1 MPRVM
6 VDGVEYDGAARTVLD
21 ATRELGRSVPTLC
34 HDPRLAPTG
43 ACRVCLVEI
52 EGSNRP
58 VAACTTPLAD
68 GMQIRTTSPSLEQLR
83 RTIVGLLAENY
94 PQDAVARSPDLPF
107 HRLLAQHQQSGRP
120 STADAAPEVDESHP
134 YIRVD
139 MSRCITC
146 FRCVRICD
154 EVQGQHVWRTWFR
167 GDRVQIRP
175 DSNGTLAESS
185 CVSCGA
191 CVDTCPSGALE
202 DRPLVAMQDARWTET
217 TCPYCGTGCE
227 MAVGV
232 AGDRIVNV
240 RPVLHGRV
248 GRGHLCVKGRYAYE
262 FNDAHDR
269 VTSPLIRE
277 GADWKPVSWDIA
289 IEFVAERLRAII
301 GRDGPDA
308 IGVLGSARA
317 TNEDNYVTQK
327 FARVA
332 IGTNN
337 VDNCARVCHTPS
349 AAALKMM
356 LGAGAATNSFADIDA
371 ARTLLIFGANP
382 TENHPIVG
390 ARIKQAA
397 TRGAHLIVVDPRRT
411 ELAAIATIHLVP
423 RPGTN
428 VPLLNALA
436 HTIVDEGLLDGDFI
450 AGRVAEWDE
459 FQTFIANWP
468 PERAALLC
476 GVTADDIR
484 AAARLY
490 ATARPAMTLHGLG
503 VTEHGQGTESVMGL
517 VNLALITGNLGRSGA
532 GVNPLRGQNNVQGAA
547 HMGCDPG
554 VLTGGVSVLE
564 HRGRFEGA
572 WRSRLPSTRGL
583 HLLHMMDAARDG
595 KLKAL
600 YAIGYDFYLT
610 NANASATR
618 AALEK
623 LELVVVQ
630 DLFMTETAKA
640 FGSVFLPAASPFEK
654 DGTYMN
660 GERRIQRVR
669 SCLTPRG
676 ASRPDW
682 QILCDLAGRL
692 GHADRFRFSSA
703 PDIWNE
709 IRTVWPD
716 ALGITYERLDA
727 EGGLQWPCPSLAHP
741 GTTVLHAGGFAHG
754 GRAVLKRI
762 AYQPTR
768 EVVAP
773 EYPLLLTTGRTLTQF
788 NAGTMTGRTPN
799 RWLRPTDLLDISIV
813 DATAAGLN
821 EGDIVTIR
829 SRHGAATLPVRV
841 SAAIKPGVLFATFH
855 DPTVFLNEITG
866 PERDRFTGTPAYKV
880 TAVRIE
886 RDTASASQ

>member
-6 VDGVEYDGAARTVLD
+6 VDGIEYDGAARTVLD

-34 HDPRLAPTG
+34 HDPRLVPTG
-43 ACRVCLVEI
+43 ACRVCLVEL
-52 EGSNRP
+52 EGVSRP

-68 GMQIRTTSPSLEQLR
+68 GMRIRTTSPSLEQLR
-83 RTIVGLLAENY
+83 RTIVGLLAEDY
-94 PQDAVARSPDLPF
+94 PRGAVARSPELPF
-107 HRLLAQHQQSGRP
+107 HRLLAQYEQTGRP
-120 STADAAPEVDESHP
+120 GAVDDTRTVDESHP

-175 DSNGTLAESS
+175 ESNGALATSS

-202 DRPLVAMQDARWTET
+202 DRPLVAVQDAQWTET

-248 GRGHLCVKGRYAYE
+248 GRGHLCVKGRYAFE

-269 VTSPLIRE
+269 VTSPLIKE
-277 GADWKPVSWDIA
+277 GADWKPVSWDTA
-289 IEFVAERLRAII
+289 LDYVAERLRATVA
-301 GRDGPDA
+301 RDGPDA

-332 IGTNN
+332 IRTNN

-356 LGAGAATNSFADIDA
+356 LGAGAATNSFADIDV
-371 ARTLLIFGANP
+371 ARTLLVFGANP

-390 ARIKQAA
+390 ARIKQSVA
-397 TRGAHLIVVDPRRT
+397 RGAHLIVVDPRRT
-411 ELAAIATIHLVP
+411 ELAAMATIHLAP

-436 HTIVDEGLLDGDFI
+436 HTIVDEQLVDRDFI

-459 FQTFIANWP
+459 FRAFIASWP
-468 PERAALLC
+468 ADRAAVLC
-476 GVTADDIR
+476 GVPADDIR

-490 ATARPAMTLHGLG
+490 ATARPAMSLHGLG

-517 VNLALITGNLGRSGA
+517 VNLALITGNLGRSGT

-554 VLTGGVSVLE
+554 VLTGGVSLVE
-564 HRGRFEGA
+564 HRGRFEDAWGA
-572 WRSRLPSTRGL
+572 RLPSTHGR
-583 HLLHMMDAARDG
+583 HLLHMMDAAREG
-595 KLKAL
+595 SLKAL
-600 YAIGYDFYLT
+600 YAIGYDVYLT

-618 AALEK
+618 AALGA
-623 LELVVVQ
+623 LDLVVVQ
-630 DLFMTETAKA
+630 DLFLNETAKA

-654 DGTYMN
+654 DGTFMN

-669 SCLTPRG
+669 SCLPARG

-692 GHADRFRFSSA
+692 GHADHFRFASA
-703 PDIWNE
+703 RDVWDE

-716 ALGITYERLDA
+716 ALGISYERLDA
-727 EGGLQWPCPSLAHP
+727 EGGLQWPCTSLDDP
-741 GTTVLHAGGFAHG
+741 GTTVLHADGFAHG
-754 GRAVLKRI
+754 GLAVLRRI
-762 AYQPTR
+762 AYQPAS
-768 EVVAP
+768 EVTVP
-773 EYPLLLTTGRTLTQF
+773 EFPLILTTGRTLTQF
-788 NAGTMTGRTPN
+788 NAGTMTGRSRT
-799 RWLRPTDLLDISIV
+799 RLLRPTDLLDIS
-813 DATAAGLN
+813 ATEAAAAGLN
-821 EGDIVTIR
+821 DGDLVTVR
-829 SRHGAATLPVRV
+829 SRHGAATLPVRI
-841 SAAIKPGVLFATFH
+841 SAAMKPGELFATFH
-855 DPTVFLNEITG
+855 DPTVFLNEVTG

-880 TAVRIE
+880 TAVRLD
-886 RDTASASQ
+886 RDPAAASQ

>member
-6 VDGVEYDGAARTVLD
+6 VDGLEYDGAAKTILA
-21 ATRELGRSVPTLC
+21 ATRELGCSVPTLC
-34 HDPRLAPTG
+34 HDPRLTPTG

-52 EGSNRP
+52 EGWSRP
-58 VAACTTPLAD
+58 AAACITPLAN
-68 GMQIRTTSPSLEQLR
+68 GMCIRTSSPSLEQLR
-83 RTIVGLLAENY
+83 RTVIGLLAEDY
-94 PQDAVARSPDLPF
+94 PQHAIARSPELPF
-107 HRLLAQHQQSGRP
+107 HRLLAQYEATGRAGM
-120 STADAAPEVDESHP
+120 ADVASSVDESHP

-139 MSRCITC
+139 MSRCIEC

-175 DSNGTLAESS
+175 DSNGTLAKSS

-202 DRPLVAMQDARWTET
+202 DRPLVAVQDARWTET

-232 AGDRIVNV
+232 TGDQIVNV
-240 RPVLHGRV
+240 RPVLGGRV
-248 GRGHLCVKGRYAYE
+248 GRGHLCVKGRYAFE
-262 FNDAHDR
+262 FNNARDR
-269 VTSPLIRE
+269 VTSPLIKE
-277 GADWKPVSWDIA
+277 GADWKPVSWDTA
-289 IEFVAERLRAII
+289 LDYVTERLRAIVA
-301 GRDGPDA
+301 GDGADA

-356 LGAGAATNSFADIDA
+356 LGAGAATNSFADIDD
-371 ARTLLIFGANP
+371 ARTLLVLGANP

-390 ARIKQAA
+390 ARIKQAVA
-397 TRGAHLIVVDPRRT
+397 RGAHLIVVDPRRT
-411 ELAAIATIHLVP
+411 ELAALATIHLAP

-436 HTIVDEGLLDGDFI
+436 HTIVNEGLFDCDFI
-450 AGRVAEWDE
+450 AQRVAEWHE
-459 FQTFIANWP
+459 FRASIGSWP
-468 PERAALLC
+468 AERAELLC
-476 GVTADDIR
+476 GVPADDVR

-490 ATARPAMTLHGLG
+490 AAARPSMSLHGLG
-503 VTEHGQGTESVMGL
+503 VTEHGQGTESVMAL
-517 VNLALITGNLGRSGA
+517 VNLALITGNLGRSGC

-554 VLTGGVSVLE
+554 VLAGGVSLVE
-564 HRGRFEGA
+564 HRARFEDA
-572 WRSRLPSTRGL
+572 WHASLPSTRGW
-583 HLLHMMDAARDG
+583 HLLQMMDAARDG
-595 KLKAL
+595 RLKGL
-600 YAIGYDFYLT
+600 YTIGYDLYLT

-618 AALEK
+618 AALSA
-623 LELVVVQ
+623 LELVVIQ
-630 DLFMTETAKA
+630 DLFLTETAKA
-640 FGSVFLPAASPFEK
+640 FGSVFLPVASPFER

-669 SCLTPRG
+669 SCLPPRG
-676 ASRPDW
+676 VSRPDW

-692 GHADRFRFSSA
+692 GHADGFRFSA
-703 PDIWNE
+703 AVDVWDE

-727 EGGLQWPCPSLAHP
+727 EGGLQWPCPSLDHP
-741 GTTVLHAGGFAHG
+741 GTTVLHTDGFAHG
-754 GRAVLKRI
+754 ARAALRRI
-762 AYQPTR
+762 EYHPAR
-768 EVVAP
+768 EMTAP
-773 EYPLLLTTGRTLTQF
+773 EFPLILTTGRTLTQF
-788 NAGTMTGRTPN
+788 NAGTMTGRTRN
-799 RWLRPTDLLDISIV
+799 RLLRPTDLLEISVV
-813 DATAAGLN
+813 DAAAAGL
-821 EGDIVTIR
+821 EDGDAATIR
-829 SRHGAATLPVRV
+829 SRHGAATLPVRI
-841 SAAIKPGVLFATFH
+841 SAAVKPGELFATFH
-855 DPTVFLNEITG
+855 DPTVFLNEVTG

-880 TAVRIE
+880 TAVRID
-886 RDTASASQ
+886 RDTTVTWR